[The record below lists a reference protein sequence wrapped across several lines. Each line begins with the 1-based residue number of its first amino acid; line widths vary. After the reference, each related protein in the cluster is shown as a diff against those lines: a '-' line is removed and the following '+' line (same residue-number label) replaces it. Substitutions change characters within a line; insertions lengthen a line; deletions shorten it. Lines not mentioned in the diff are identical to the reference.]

1 MAEINKIRFEPYYH
15 CKCYLT
21 LIPSSL
27 SPITHGSVPKGL
39 ESSLHLCPHD
49 FLSPL
54 FFPIGAA
61 GVYSKLESGGGTD
74 SGLGVD
80 AAGGSA
86 SVFFEKGVH
95 TDVTEDRTEPQ
106 AQRSTPRR
114 HVLSADHAESVKVGA
129 VEEEGHVGHNDLD
142 ARTAA
147 SLLPPPPL
155 APQMQGSGRR
165 QEHADADMGSPHKS
179 AIELGKGGIASSK
192 GGVRVKGDGGGEANP
207 QRQFK
212 VLDLLRERNYYH
224 LALSMMLTSVSGLYI
239 AGEAPLWLH
248 FRLLLFL

>member
-1 MAEINKIRFEPYYH
+1 M
-15 CKCYLT
+15 
-21 LIPSSL
+21 
-27 SPITHGSVPKGL
+27 
-39 ESSLHLCPHD
+39 
-49 FLSPL
+49 
-54 FFPIGAA
+54 
-61 GVYSKLESGGGTD
+61 YSKLESGGGTD